1 MKHIKLYEDFSINEG
16 RYDKITNV
24 ISSSIFKHWKNDF
37 LLGEFESTFE
47 ETFENKDLYIDILAT
62 ILFSNDYKE
71 GLTIDGGADESTNY
85 IEVRFEVNPD
95 LLPNFW
101 EEISMNLKDV
111 IRHEIEHLTHGEG
124 DNLNP
129 NKKMDDDRFI
139 RDMISAKTLPK
150 SMYFKL
156 EKEVD
161 ANLQGM
167 YFRAKKEKRPF
178 ADVVSSYLD
187 AQDITPQ
194 EREEILTLWR
204 NRLPALG
211 LKQTL

>member
-16 RYDKITNV
+16 RYDKISNV

-37 LLGEFESTFE
+37 LEGESKSVFE
-47 ETFENKDLYIDILAT
+47 ETFENKDLYIDVEAT
-62 ILFSNDYKE
+62 IIFSTSYEE
-71 GLTIDGGADESTNY
+71 GLTVDGGADAENGY
-85 IEVRFEVNPD
+85 IEVNFEVNPD

-124 DNLNP
+124 ENLNIY
-129 NKKMDDDRFI
+129 KKMDNDKFTRSLI
-139 RDMISAKTLPK
+139 NAKILPK

-156 EKEVD
+156 EKEID

-167 YFRAKKEKRPF
+167 YFRAKKEHKPF
-178 ADVVSSYLD
+178 SEIINAYLNS
-187 AQDITPQ
+187 QDISFDDKAD
-194 EREEILTLWR
+194 ILDLWR
-204 NRLPALG
+204 KRAIVLNLP
-211 LKQTL
+211 KF

>member
-1 MKHIKLYEDFSINEG
+1 MKYIKLYEDFSINEG

-37 LLGEFESTFE
+37 LLGEYESTFE

-124 DNLNP
+124 DNLNI
-129 NKKMDDDRFI
+129 NKKMDDDRFTRLLI
-139 RDMISAKTLPK
+139 NTKILPK

-156 EKEVD
+156 EKEID

-167 YFRAKKEKRPF
+167 YFRAKKERKPF
-178 ADVVSSYLD
+178 SEIINTYLD
-187 AQDITPQ
+187 SQDISFDDKAD
-194 EREEILTLWR
+194 ILDLWR
-204 NRLPALG
+204 KRADMLNLP
-211 LKQTL
+211 KF

>member
-1 MKHIKLYEDFSINEG
+1 MKYIKLYEDFSINEG

-37 LLGEFESTFE
+37 ILGEFESTFE

-124 DNLNP
+124 ENLNI

-156 EKEVD
+156 EKEID

-167 YFRAKKEKRPF
+167 YFRAKKEHKTF
-178 ADVVSSYLD
+178 SEIINAYLD
-187 AQDITPQ
+187 SQDISFDDKAD
-194 EREEILTLWR
+194 ILDLWR
-204 NRLPALG
+204 KRAIVLNLP
-211 LKQTL
+211 KF

>member
-1 MKHIKLYEDFSINEG
+1 MKYIKMFESFTLNEG
-16 RYDKITNV
+16 RYDKITNQ
-24 ISSSIFKHWKNDF
+24 ISSSIFRYWKSDF
-37 LLGEFESTFE
+37 LSGKVESTFE
-47 ETFENKDLYIDILAT
+47 ETFENKDLYIDIVAN

-71 GLTIDGGADESTNY
+71 GLNVDGGADSTNEY
-85 IEVRFEVNPD
+85 IEVRFKVNPD

-124 DNLNP
+124 ENLNI

-156 EKEVD
+156 EKEID

-167 YFRAKKEKRPF
+167 YFRAKKQHKPF
-178 ADVVSSYLD
+178 SEIINAYLD
-187 AQDITPQ
+187 SQDISFDDKAD
-194 EREEILTLWR
+194 ILDLWR
-204 NRLPALG
+204 KRAVVLSLP
-211 LKQTL
+211 KF

>member
-16 RYDKITNV
+16 RYDRITNQ
-24 ISSSIFKHWKNDF
+24 ISSSIFRHWKNDF
-37 LLGEFESTFE
+37 LSGAVESTFE
-47 ETFENKDLYIDILAT
+47 ESFENKDLYIDIVAN

-71 GLTIDGGADESTNY
+71 GLNVDGGADSTSEY
-85 IEVRFEVNPD
+85 IEVRFKVNPD

-124 DNLNP
+124 ENLNI
-129 NKKMDDDRFI
+129 NKKMADDRFI
-139 RDMISAKTLPK
+139 RSLISTKMLPK

-156 EKEVD
+156 EKEID

-167 YFRAKKEKRPF
+167 YFRAKKEHKPF
-178 ADVVSSYLD
+178 SEIINTYLD
-187 AQDITPQ
+187 SQDISFDDKAD
-194 EREEILTLWR
+194 ILDLWR
-204 NRLPALG
+204 KRAVVLSLP
-211 LKQTL
+211 KF

>member
-1 MKHIKLYEDFSINEG
+1 MKYIKLFEDFGINEG
-16 RYDKITNV
+16 RYDSISNK
-24 ISSSIFKHWKNDF
+24 ISSSIFNHWKNDF
-37 LLGEFESTFE
+37 LSGEVESEFE
-47 ETFENKDLYIDILAT
+47 ETFENKDLYIDIVAT

-71 GLTIDGGADESTNY
+71 GLTIDGGADESNNY

-129 NKKMDDDRFI
+129 NKKMDDDRFTRSLI
-139 RDMISAKTLPK
+139 NAKILPK

-156 EKEVD
+156 EKEID

-167 YFRAKKEKRPF
+167 YFRAKKEHRPF
-178 ADVVSSYLD
+178 SEIINAYLN
-187 AQDITPQ
+187 AQDISFDDKAD
-194 EREEILTLWR
+194 ILDLWR
-204 NRLPALG
+204 KRAIVLNLP
-211 LKQTL
+211 KF

>member
-1 MKHIKLYEDFSINEG
+1 MKYIKMFESFTLNEG
-16 RYDKITNV
+16 RYDKITNQ
-24 ISSSIFKHWKNDF
+24 ISSSIFRYWKSDF
-37 LLGEFESTFE
+37 LSGKVESTFE
-47 ETFENKDLYIDILAT
+47 ETFENKDLYIDIVAN

-71 GLTIDGGADESTNY
+71 GLNVDGGADSTSEY
-85 IEVRFEVNPD
+85 IEVRFKVNPD

-124 DNLNP
+124 ENLNI

-156 EKEVD
+156 EKEID

-167 YFRAKKEKRPF
+167 YFRAKKQHKPF
-178 ADVVSSYLD
+178 SEIINAYLD
-187 AQDITPQ
+187 SQDISFDDKAD
-194 EREEILTLWR
+194 ILDLWR
-204 NRLPALG
+204 KRAVVLSLP
-211 LKQTL
+211 KF

>member
-124 DNLNP
+124 ENLNI
-129 NKKMDDDRFI
+129 NKKMDDDRFTRLLI
-139 RDMISAKTLPK
+139 NTKILPK

-156 EKEVD
+156 EKEID

-167 YFRAKKEKRPF
+167 YFRAKKERKPF
-178 ADVVSSYLD
+178 SEIINAYLD
-187 AQDITPQ
+187 SQDISFDDKAD
-194 EREEILTLWR
+194 ILDLWR
-204 NRLPALG
+204 KRADMLNLP
-211 LKQTL
+211 KF

>member
-1 MKHIKLYEDFSINEG
+1 MKYIKLYEDFSINEG

-37 LLGEFESTFE
+37 ILGEFESTFE
-47 ETFENKDLYIDILAT
+47 ETFENKDLYIDIVAT

-167 YFRAKKEKRPF
+167 YFRAKKEHKTF
-178 ADVVSSYLD
+178 SEIINAYLD
-187 AQDITPQ
+187 SQDISFDDKAD
-194 EREEILTLWR
+194 ILDLWR
-204 NRLPALG
+204 KRAIVLNLP
-211 LKQTL
+211 KF

>member
-1 MKHIKLYEDFSINEG
+1 MKYIKLYEDFSINEG

-37 LLGEFESTFE
+37 ILGEFESTFE
-47 ETFENKDLYIDILAT
+47 ETFENKDLYIDIVAT

-167 YFRAKKEKRPF
+167 YFRAKKEHKTF
-178 ADVVSSYLD
+178 SEIINAYLD
-187 AQDITPQ
+187 SQDISFDDKAD
-194 EREEILTLWR
+194 ILDLWIKR
-204 NRLPALG
+204 AIVLNLP
-211 LKQTL
+211 KF

>member
-1 MKHIKLYEDFSINEG
+1 MKYIKLYEDFSINEG

-37 LLGEFESTFE
+37 ILGEFESTFE
-47 ETFENKDLYIDILAT
+47 ETFENKDLYIDIVAT

-156 EKEVD
+156 EKEID

-167 YFRAKKEKRPF
+167 YFRAKKEHKTF
-178 ADVVSSYLD
+178 SEIINVYLD
-187 AQDITPQ
+187 SQDISFDDKAD
-194 EREEILTLWR
+194 ILDLWR
-204 NRLPALG
+204 KRAIVLNLP
-211 LKQTL
+211 KF

>member
-1 MKHIKLYEDFSINEG
+1 MKYIKLYEDFSINEG

-37 LLGEFESTFE
+37 ILDEFESTFE
-47 ETFENKDLYIDILAT
+47 ETFENKDLYIDIVAT

-156 EKEVD
+156 EKEID

-167 YFRAKKEKRPF
+167 YFRAKKEHKTF
-178 ADVVSSYLD
+178 SEIINAYLD
-187 AQDITPQ
+187 SQDISFDDKAD
-194 EREEILTLWR
+194 ILDLWR
-204 NRLPALG
+204 KRADMLNLP
-211 LKQTL
+211 KF

>member
-1 MKHIKLYEDFSINEG
+1 MKYIKLFEDFGINEG
-16 RYDKITNV
+16 RYDSISNK
-24 ISSSIFKHWKNDF
+24 ISSSIFNHWKNDF
-37 LLGEFESTFE
+37 LSGEVESEFE
-47 ETFENKDLYIDILAT
+47 ETFENKDLYIDIVAT

-129 NKKMDDDRFI
+129 NKKMDDDRFTRSLI
-139 RDMISAKTLPK
+139 NAKILPK

-156 EKEVD
+156 EKEID

-167 YFRAKKEKRPF
+167 YFRAKKEHRPF
-178 ADVVSSYLD
+178 SEIINAYLN
-187 AQDITPQ
+187 AQDISFDDKAD
-194 EREEILTLWR
+194 ILDLWR
-204 NRLPALG
+204 KRAIVLNLP
-211 LKQTL
+211 KF

>member
-1 MKHIKLYEDFSINEG
+1 MKYIKLYEDFSINEG

-37 LLGEFESTFE
+37 ILGEFESTFE
-47 ETFENKDLYIDILAT
+47 ETFENKDLYIDIVAT
-62 ILFSNDYKE
+62 ILFSNEYKE

-167 YFRAKKEKRPF
+167 YFRAKKEHKTF
-178 ADVVSSYLD
+178 SEIINAYLD
-187 AQDITPQ
+187 SQDISFDDKAD
-194 EREEILTLWR
+194 ILDLWR
-204 NRLPALG
+204 KRAIVLNLP
-211 LKQTL
+211 KF

>member
-1 MKHIKLYEDFSINEG
+1 MKYIKLYEDFSINEG

-37 LLGEFESTFE
+37 ILGEFESTFE
-47 ETFENKDLYIDILAT
+47 ETFENKDLYIDIVAT

-124 DNLNP
+124 ENLNP

-167 YFRAKKEKRPF
+167 YFRAKKEHKTF
-178 ADVVSSYLD
+178 SEIINAYLD
-187 AQDITPQ
+187 SQDISFDDKAD
-194 EREEILTLWR
+194 ILDLWR
-204 NRLPALG
+204 KRAIVLNLP
-211 LKQTL
+211 KF

>member
-1 MKHIKLYEDFSINEG
+1 MKYIKMFENFAVNEG
-16 RYDKITNV
+16 RYDSISNK

-37 LLGEFESTFE
+37 LSGEFESTFE
-47 ETFENKDLYIDILAT
+47 ETFENKDLYIDIVAT

-85 IEVRFEVNPD
+85 IEVRFKVNPD

-124 DNLNP
+124 ENLNI

-156 EKEVD
+156 EKEIG

-167 YFRAKKEKRPF
+167 YFRAKKEHKPFSEIINTYLDSQDISFDDKADILDLWRKR
-178 ADVVSSYLD
+178 ADVL
-187 AQDITPQ
+187 
-194 EREEILTLWR
+194 
-204 NRLPALG
+204 NLP
-211 LKQTL
+211 KF